1 MDNKK
6 LIAQRINSALAMR
19 HKKQKELAKAIGV
32 TDNTIS
38 YFCSGNR
45 TPNLQQI
52 VAIAKALDVS
62 TDYLLGKA
70 DLGNSTADEQLRMI
84 SEYTGLS
91 NKAVSRLHDLSQYI
105 KAHPAGFV
113 PNPYDVLLAFDGPDY
128 TLQPD
133 GKRVSASEVFRVS
146 LIEYLHERSTEIHP
160 NAIKAIDDETNAEL
174 LSLSEQLAAIG
185 YTVVAKQQITESQ
198 LQTACDA
205 IKDLFRE
212 YGDNMREVKENG
224 KH

>member
-1 MDNKK
+1 M
-6 LIAQRINSALAMR
+6 
-19 HKKQKELAKAIGV
+19 
-32 TDNTIS
+32 
-38 YFCSGNR
+38 
-45 TPNLQQI
+45 
-52 VAIAKALDVS
+52 
-62 TDYLLGKA
+62 
-70 DLGNSTADEQLRMI
+70 
-84 SEYTGLS
+84 
-91 NKAVSRLHDLSQYI
+91 
-105 KAHPAGFV
+105 
-113 PNPYDVLLAFDGPDY
+113 
-128 TLQPD
+128 
-133 GKRVSASEVFRVS
+133 
-146 LIEYLHERSTEIHP
+146 EIHP